1 MRVGLLTASVSRRA
15 GGVFDAVRRLAQEL
29 KRDGL
34 TVRVF
39 GLRDAD
45 TDRDRPL
52 WDGIEVF
59 AGEVF
64 GPAAFGFCPTLL
76 GALERAHLD
85 VLHLQGLWMY
95 PSVACLKW
103 ARRVRRHYVI
113 SPHGMLDPWALRN
126 SPRKKRLAAWA
137 YENANL
143 RGAAC
148 IHALCDSELQAIR
161 AYGLRNPVAVVP
173 NGVDLPCQQASKP
186 ASWEAGLP
194 DGAKVLL
201 YLGRLHPKKGLPN
214 LLRAWCLSAREG
226 ESGEWRLV
234 IAGWGQGGHEAELRR
249 LAEELGIGE
258 TVVFAGPQFGEDKAA
273 SFHRATAFVLPSFSE
288 GLPVAVLEAWAY
300 GLPVVMTRQ
309 CNLPEGFEYGAAVET
324 GCTPEEI
331 EHGLRQLFAL
341 GTEARLTMGSRGRRL
356 VEERFT
362 WAKIA
367 AQMKQV
373 YEWVLG
379 GGAVPECVRVD

>member
-29 KRDGL
+29 SAAGAAAQ
-34 TVRVF
+34 VF
-39 GLRDAD
+39 GLRDTD
-45 TDRDRPL
+45 TDRDWPL
-52 WDGIEVF
+52 WHGVEVF
-59 AGEVF
+59 AGNVF
-64 GPAAFGFCPTLL
+64 GPAVFQFCPTLL

-95 PSVACLKW
+95 PSLACRKW
-103 ARRVRRHYVI
+103 ALRATRPYVV

-126 SPRKKRLAAWA
+126 SAWKKRLAAWA

-173 NGVDLPCQQASKP
+173 NGVDLPCQQASRSAP
-186 ASWEAGLP
+186 WEADLP

-214 LLRAWCLSAREG
+214 LLRAWRLSAREG

-234 IAGWGQGGHEAELRR
+234 IAGWDQGGHEAELRR
-249 LAEELGIGE
+249 LAEELGIAE
-258 TVVFAGPQFGEDKAA
+258 TVVFAGPLFGEDKAA

-288 GLPVAVLEAWAY
+288 GLPVAVLEAWAH

-324 GCTPEEI
+324 GTTPEEI
-331 EHGLRQLFAL
+331 EYSLRRLFAL
-341 GTEARLTMGSRGRRL
+341 GTEARQEMGSRGRRL

-373 YEWVLG
+373 YEWMLG

>member
-29 KRDGL
+29 NAAG
-34 TVRVF
+34 TAAEAF
-39 GLRDAD
+39 GLRDTD

-103 ARRVRRHYVI
+103 ARRGRRHYVI

-126 SPRKKRLAAWA
+126 SPWKKRLAAWA

-161 AYGLRNPVAVVP
+161 AYGLRNPVAIVP
-173 NGVDLPCQQASKP
+173 NGVDLPCQQASRSAP
-186 ASWEAGLP
+186 WEADLP

-214 LLRAWCLSAREG
+214 LLRAWRLSAREG

-234 IAGWGQGGHEAELRR
+234 IAGWDQGGHEAELRR
-249 LAEELGIGE
+249 LAEELGIAE

-288 GLPVAVLEAWAY
+288 GLPVAVLEAWAH
-300 GLPVVMTRQ
+300 GLPVVMTPQ
-309 CNLPEGFEYGAAVET
+309 CNLPEGFAAGAAVQVD
-324 GCTPEEI
+324 PQPASI
-331 EHGLRQLFAL
+331 AAGLWELFRMSDA
-341 GTEARLTMGSRGRRL
+341 ERHAMAERGRRL
-356 VEERFT
+356 VEERFS
-362 WAKIA
+362 WPKIA
-367 AQMKQV
+367 QQMKAV

-379 GGAVPECVRVD
+379 GGPRPECVETA

>member
-29 KRDGL
+29 NAAG
-34 TVRVF
+34 TAVRVF

-52 WDGIEVF
+52 WDGVEVF

-76 GALERAHLD
+76 GALEQAHLD

-95 PSVACLKW
+95 PSVACLVW
-103 ARRVRRHYVI
+103 GRRTGRPYIVC
-113 SPHGMLDPWALRN
+113 PHGMLDPWALRN
-126 SPRKKRLAAWA
+126 SAWKKRLAAWA

-173 NGVDLPCQQASKP
+173 NGVDLPRQQVSKP
-186 ASWEAGLP
+186 ASWEADLP

-214 LLRAWCLSAREG
+214 LLRAWRLSGRER

-234 IAGWGQGGHEAELRR
+234 IAGWDQGGHEAELWR
-249 LAEELGIGE
+249 LAEELGITE
-258 TVVFAGPQFGEDKAA
+258 TVVFAGPQFGEDKGA
-273 SFHRATAFVLPSFSE
+273 SFRRATAFVLPSFSE
-288 GLPVAVLEAWAY
+288 GLPVAVLEAWAH
-300 GLPVVMTRQ
+300 GLPVVMTPQ
-309 CNLPEGFEYGAAVET
+309 CNLPEGFAAGAAVQVD
-324 GCTPEEI
+324 PEPASI
-331 EHGLRQLFAL
+331 AAGLRELFRMSDA
-341 GTEARLTMGSRGRRL
+341 ERRAMGERGRRL
-356 VEERFT
+356 VEERFS
-362 WAKIA
+362 WPKIA
-367 AQMKQV
+367 QQMKAV

-379 GGAVPECVRVD
+379 GGPRPEWVQIL